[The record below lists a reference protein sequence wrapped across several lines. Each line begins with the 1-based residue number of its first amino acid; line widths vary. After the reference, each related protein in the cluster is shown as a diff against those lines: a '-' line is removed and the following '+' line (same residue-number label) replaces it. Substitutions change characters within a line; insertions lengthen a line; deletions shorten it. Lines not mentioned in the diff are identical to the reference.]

1 MLRKPAYFCL
11 QNVIGKPLDRP
22 RKKIFGPVNDKD
34 PLKNISKI
42 ILDFSA
48 SKKILGFE
56 KYVRD
61 NLHDSKEVELFN
73 DIWSTTINFD
83 NWNHSNIQIGYDK
96 TMEILKSKYNLEE
109 NICKYLVS
117 RAAYEWK

>member
-1 MLRKPAYFCL
+1 M
-11 QNVIGKPLDRP
+11 
-22 RKKIFGPVNDKD
+22 NDKD
-34 PLKNISKI
+34 PLKNISKA

-48 SKKILGFE
+48 SKKIIGFE

-73 DIWSTTINFD
+73 DIWSTTINFE
-83 NWNHSNIQIGYDK
+83 NWNHATLQIGYDK
-96 TMEILKSKYNLEE
+96 TMETLKSKYDLDE
-109 NICKYLVS
+109 NICKYLAN